1 MVIPFGGEFESSSSI
16 AADKQVARAVRL
28 GFESAALYRKTALE
42 TQCASSRF
50 DDYFSRPAGG
60 QFSSFMPRVRPR
72 EARTSLI
79 SLSDLRPRLGVLS
92 SSFSVR
98 WIRSPM

>member
-1 MVIPFGGEFESSSSI
+1 M
-16 AADKQVARAVRL
+16 
-28 GFESAALYRKTALE
+28 TAYG
-42 TQCASSRF
+42 R
-50 DDYFSRPAGG
+50 SRPSGG

-72 EARTSLI
+72 AASTSLI
-79 SLSDLRPRLGVLS
+79 SLSDLRPRFGVLS